1 MSEVSQG
8 PGWWQASDLKWSPPQ
23 DPPND
28 AAPLPPPPQTRTS
41 GSPSAPDSGRR
52 QLSEAE
58 RTQILDNAL
67 TSRVRPVITI
77 WDGRVRSSGPRISR
91 SNTSAEIEWV
101 TPVTHPAVI
110 VMDAMLSVITCGL
123 FGLYWFAKTLRKPQ
137 VQTVYIDE
145 YGNQVWDNKEIS
157 PAQRVLSVVVGIALL
172 IWFISVIH
180 WFGSQPTD

>member
-1 MSEVSQG
+1 
-8 PGWWQASDLKWSPPQ
+8 
-23 DPPND
+23 
-28 AAPLPPPPQTRTS
+28 
-41 GSPSAPDSGRR
+41 
-52 QLSEAE
+52 
-58 RTQILDNAL
+58 
-67 TSRVRPVITI
+67 
-77 WDGRVRSSGPRISR
+77 
-91 SNTSAEIEWV
+91 
-101 TPVTHPAVI
+101 
-110 VMDAMLSVITCGL
+110 MLSVITCGL